1 MTTLVLN
8 YSQSL
13 LEGLWSGVKK
23 TLQGIMIGY
32 MIARQTEANRLVAQ
46 QMINAGEYRQTD
58 YWVLL
63 NDLNAKTIASIHKE
77 FKDD

>member
-13 LEGLWSGVKK
+13 LEGLWSGLKK

-32 MIARQTEANRLVAQ
+32 LIARQTEANRLVAQ
-46 QMINAGEYRQTD
+46 QLVNAGEYRQSD
-58 YWVLL
+58 YWSLL
-63 NDLNAKTIASIHKE
+63 NDLNSRTIQSIHRE